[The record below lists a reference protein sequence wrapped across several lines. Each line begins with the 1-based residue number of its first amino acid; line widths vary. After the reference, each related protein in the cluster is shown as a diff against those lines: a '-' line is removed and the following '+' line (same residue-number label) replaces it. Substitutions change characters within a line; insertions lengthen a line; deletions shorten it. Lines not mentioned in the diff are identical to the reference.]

1 MSRRRRACSVCL
13 LRLSHTAYYKKGVF
27 EELCHLYGP
36 RTELYRSNNAVT
48 IDFPLSLF
56 GLFFMRFIHICR
68 AFSYITKMRF
78 HYQLMRFHKTATPE
92 PISAAIWA
100 EVHHIVGTCGGDV
113 DV

>member
-1 MSRRRRACSVCL
+1 MREEEFVVSACYDY
-13 LRLSHTAYYKKGVF
+13 RTQKGVF

-78 HYQLMRFHKTATPE
+78 HYQLMRF
-92 PISAAIWA
+92 
-100 EVHHIVGTCGGDV
+100 
-113 DV
+113 